1 MEYEIW
7 LGSEASYQVVQ
18 KYLKQFMGADYVK
31 EAFQRQGYNE
41 ESELCPVFG
50 VDRERPGLTI
60 LRKIGEQTVMQVAG
74 SLTPNFSFWH
84 RWVRGE
90 VVSYEAIRDALAIC
104 QEQGITDV
112 IMHFDTGGGSVR
124 GLSQTSDAMKA
135 FERNGGQIRAH
146 SDAYVASAGYWLMC
160 GAKSA
165 TASEMTEIGSI
176 GTMAVVRTLV
186 NTEENMG
193 VKFTVIKAG
202 KYKAL
207 GNPFEELTP
216 EIKKRLQD
224 NIDETNDF
232 FLKRVSVERNLML
245 SETGVWAEG
254 QMFFAEKA
262 RQVGLIDRVTTMDD
276 LIGSGPAANTTSVE
290 RRFDMK
296 ISPEKLAQIE
306 AGADP
311 KVVLSA
317 AELEVYMATLEE
329 ANKGDKGEG
338 EGDKTKVEGEPEKDA
353 KEPVKEP
360 AKEPAVEG
368 QGLSMSDELRK
379 ALKEVG
385 ALETKLEARDAEMAK
400 LKEANDALTKEMDS
414 LMVVAQHTIANQ
426 QRVLGK
432 TREVKSKVPE
442 VLQQFNELQARMAE
456 VFPTGK
462 QSSDDPTKDTTTK
475 PGGAL
480 SYRLQHA
487 EAPTKTGR

>member
-7 LGSEASYQVVQ
+7 LGSEASHQTVL
-18 KYLKQFMGADYVK
+18 KYHQQFMGAEYLK
-31 EAFQRQGYNE
+31 EAFQRQG
-41 ESELCPVFG
+41 SRDQVELDPMFG
-50 VDRERPGLTI
+50 VDVDRPGLTV

-74 SLTPNFSFWH
+74 SLTPNFAFWH
-84 RWVRGE
+84 RYVRGE
-90 VVSYEAIRDALAIC
+90 VVSYEAIRDALPIC
-104 QEQGITDV
+104 QEQDIDDV

-135 FERNGGQIRAH
+135 FERNGGTIRAH
-146 SDAYVASAGYWLMC
+146 SDSYVASAGYWLMC

-165 TASEMTEIGSI
+165 TSSEMAEIGSI
-176 GTMAVVRTLV
+176 GTMAVVRTMV
-186 NTEENMG
+186 NTEQNLG

-207 GNPFEELTP
+207 GNPFEEMTP

-232 FLKRVSVERNLML
+232 FLKRVSVERNLMI
-245 SETGVWAEG
+245 SEAGIWAEG

-311 KVVLSA
+311 KVVLTA
-317 AELEVYMATLEE
+317 AELELYMATLEE
-329 ANKGDKGEG
+329 ANKGDGQQAGGEDEQG
-338 EGDKTKVEGEPEKDA
+338 AGEPEKGA
-353 KEPVKEP
+353 KEPITEP
-360 AKEPAVEG
+360 VAEPKG
-368 QGLSMSDELRK
+368 GLSMSDELRK
-379 ALKEVG
+379 ALKDVG
-385 ALETKLEARDAEMAK
+385 ALETKLEARDAELLK
-400 LKEANDALTKEMDS
+400 LKEANEALGKDMES
-414 LMVVAQHTIANQ
+414 LMVVAQHAVGKLQT
-426 QRVLGK
+426 VLGK
-432 TREVKSKVPE
+432 PREVKSKVPE

-462 QSSDDPTKDTTTK
+462 QSSAASVEDTTAK
-475 PGGAL
+475 AEGL
-480 SYRLQHA
+480 SFRLQHA
-487 EAPTKTGR
+487 APSKNGR